1 MSSAIESKKLSLQ
14 IVSHCDKYFKIYLYQ
29 DVTALKKLVLH
40 NPVSVLTIS
49 RAECKFS
56 VKKKKTCQHWD
67 SLSLELRNSRSKE
80 SFKNNYGKNFFDM
93 PQKLQHFV
101 I

>member
-1 MSSAIESKKLSLQ
+1 MNNNKLLFIIYYGKDGAGSTEMSSAIESKKLSLQ

-49 RAECKFS
+49 
-56 VKKKKTCQHWD
+56 
-67 SLSLELRNSRSKE
+67 
-80 SFKNNYGKNFFDM
+80 
-93 PQKLQHFV
+93 
-101 I
+101 

>member
-49 RAECKFS
+49 QFCFVTVYLEQNVNS
-56 VKKKKTCQHWD
+56 V
-67 SLSLELRNSRSKE
+67 
-80 SFKNNYGKNFFDM
+80 
-93 PQKLQHFV
+93 
-101 I
+101 

>member
-1 MSSAIESKKLSLQ
+1 MSSAIEGKKLSLQ

-49 RAECKFS
+49 QFFFCCCLSRAECKFN
-56 VKKKKTCQHWD
+56 VK
-67 SLSLELRNSRSKE
+67 R
-80 SFKNNYGKNFFDM
+80 
-93 PQKLQHFV
+93 KLAYTGTA
-101 I
+101 

>member
-14 IVSHCDKYFKIYLYQ
+14 IVPHCDKYFKIYLYQ

-49 RAECKFS
+49 QFFFVA
-56 VKKKKTCQHWD
+56 VY
-67 SLSLELRNSRSKE
+67 LEQNVNLTLEQLKPGTQEFQIKRI
-80 SFKNNYGKNFFDM
+80 F
-93 PQKLQHFV
+93 
-101 I
+101 